1 METGNVL
8 ALCFSAGSASAP
20 TRLLQT
26 SLSTR
31 KTPGLHGSHTDL
43 PLALLGWLAGEW
55 TQLHWQPV
63 LTASMEERQQGQSML
78 SQEQIP

>member
-1 METGNVL
+1 MD
-8 ALCFSAGSASAP
+8 
-20 TRLLQT
+20 
-26 SLSTR
+26 
-31 KTPGLHGSHTDL
+31 SHTDL